1 MDEVSWRSKIINISY
16 INTYTKLINISNVL
30 IHLIFLYFDVQ
41 YFKHFEKKEK
51 ACSTITKYKYN
62 FGNRGMI
69 NNILNFNIIF
79 KI

>member
-1 MDEVSWRSKIINISY
+1 MNGRSFVKI
-16 INTYTKLINISNVL
+16 KDVLINISNVL

>member
-1 MDEVSWRSKIINISY
+1 MSGRSFVKV
-16 INTYTKLINISNVL
+16 KDVLINISNVL
-30 IHLIFLYFDVQ
+30 ISLIFLYFDVQ
-41 YFKHFEKKEK
+41 YFKHFEEKEK

-69 NNILNFNIIF
+69 NNVLNFNIIF